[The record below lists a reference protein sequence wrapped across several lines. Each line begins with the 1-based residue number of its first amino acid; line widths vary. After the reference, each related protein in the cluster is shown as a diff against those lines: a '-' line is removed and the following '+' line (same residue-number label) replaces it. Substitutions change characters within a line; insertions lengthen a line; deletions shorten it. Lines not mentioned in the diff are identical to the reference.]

1 MVVVKR
7 THELGVEVVHLL
19 GAAHDVVSRIIR
31 LVAVCVEET
40 RVPLGG
46 GVGGQIA
53 VLLLLGEHSL
63 VNFETLGGFRGLLK
77 EAVDVVG
84 LGEQIGE
91 HEVNF

>member
-1 MVVVKR
+1 M
-7 THELGVEVVHLL
+7 
-19 GAAHDVVSRIIR
+19 
-31 LVAVCVEET
+31 
-40 RVPLGG
+40 GG

-53 VLLLLGEHSL
+53 VLLLLGENSL